1 MIYSETSSH
10 TNTASPRLFLLHHWP
25 EVDFVLSVSDGA
37 FRIAVPAGVEIDWAD
52 YLPQDPVPRT
62 AYETVPALDE
72 DGRPFVD
79 EDGHPATVQQEIAVY
94 DARPDLRVP
103 RDPWLWYQQEHGI
116 ETPQPTPEQVLAWM
130 PPEEDPEPSDPLT
143 DVERTFLRVQA
154 KLNADEEKRTGK
166 PVNPDGAVPLS
177 RAIAATAIIYN
188 GWHYP
193 SIEDL
198 ETEFNQFLLSKIY
211 ADPATNTTA
220 ESSTEQK
227 QSALHFTLVM
237 LAGQAFGVDYQAEL
251 GAYERTASQD
261 FQLKLKDDDRDWLKL
276 PCPKMH
282 KDWPAFDTIKAM
294 FQAVM
299 E

>member
-1 MIYSETSSH
+1 MAYS
-10 TNTASPRLFLLHHWP
+10 N
-25 EVDFVLSVSDGA
+25 
-37 FRIAVPAGVEIDWAD
+37 
-52 YLPQDPVPRT
+52 
-62 AYETVPALDE
+62 
-72 DGRPFVD
+72 
-79 EDGHPATVQQEIAVY
+79 
-94 DARPDLRVP
+94 ARPRMAVAAVAGLQTEQIFLTPVEGSGFDLALPPGV
-103 RDPWLWYQQEHGI
+103 RDWEGSIWDYYRQLYPSLAS
-116 ETPQPTPEQVLAWM
+116 QPPDEAAVQAW
-130 PPEEDPEPSDPLT
+130 EEPAPEPPPPLT

>member
-1 MIYSETSSH
+1 MIYP
-10 TNTASPRLFLLHHWP
+10 NTLGAFLAALYPRPFGSLPPWIVVATEGGCRLQYWP
-25 EVDFVLSVSDGA
+25 ESLG
-37 FRIAVPAGVEIDWAD
+37 PAPTVREVEEW
-52 YLPQDPVPRT
+52 
-62 AYETVPALDE
+62 EPA
-72 DGRPFVD
+72 
-79 EDGHPATVQQEIAVY
+79 
-94 DARPDLRVP
+94 
-103 RDPWLWYQQEHGI
+103 
-116 ETPQPTPEQVLAWM
+116 
-130 PPEEDPEPSDPLT
+130 SPLT